1 VKDSTKELLAL
12 LLWTSDMLA
21 RPTFRNLTDSY
32 ETWAYR
38 KGFRRQARLLQR
50 QKLLEIKP
58 PAHAAPAVSERVLQL
73 TEEGRLVALGGR
85 DPGLA
90 WKREWDG
97 RWRLLAFDL
106 PASEKTVR
114 KRLTKSLRRRG
125 CGWLQNSVWISP
137 HPLPDGRELDAQTRI
152 DVKSMVIFVGRP
164 CAGETDQE
172 IVSGAWDFVDINR
185 RYARCLEILKRGPSL
200 RDSNADGFR
209 DWIRQEWRAWLWAVS
224 VDPLLPKSLL
234 PNGYLGQ
241 EVWKRR
247 LDSSRRT
254 AAALRG
260 KWVES

>member
-1 VKDSTKELLAL
+1 VKDSTKELLSL

-21 RPTFRNLTDSY
+21 RPTLRNLTDSY

-90 WKREWDG
+90 WKRD
-97 RWRLLAFDL
+97 R
-106 PASEKTVR
+106 
-114 KRLTKSLRRRG
+114 
-125 CGWLQNSVWISP
+125 N
-137 HPLPDGRELDAQTRI
+137 
-152 DVKSMVIFVGRP
+152 
-164 CAGETDQE
+164 
-172 IVSGAWDFVDINR
+172 
-185 RYARCLEILKRGPSL
+185 
-200 RDSNADGFR
+200 SNADDGLR
-209 DWIRQEWRAWLWAVS
+209 DWIRQEWQAWLAAVS

-234 PNGYLGQ
+234 PSGYLGQ

-247 LDSSRRT
+247 WDSSRRT

-260 KWVES
+260 KW